1 MGYGKNI
8 HTKATIVKAQSD
20 TDNKYHT
27 RKLIL
32 DRDGDGVRW
41 MEKSA
46 SFRLGIASCFLFA
59 KPASEGMGH
68 RKFLGKCERNNNGS
82 DVIGRRLSTLVPGT

>member
-1 MGYGKNI
+1 MKGSVQDAIAGNQGPMMGYGKNI

-32 DRDGDGVRW
+32 DRDGDGVGW

-46 SFRLGIASCFLFA
+46 SLGW
-59 KPASEGMGH
+59 G
-68 RKFLGKCERNNNGS
+68 
-82 DVIGRRLSTLVPGT
+82 